1 MTVVRADLMEF
12 VGFWSE
18 LTVSFDRRWTV
29 ERLYR
34 SNLVL
39 GNRQPEQLAYG
50 LFSVVV
56 PD

>member
-39 GNRQPEQLAYG
+39 GDRQPEKLAYG

>member
-1 MTVVRADLMEF
+1 MTMVRAVLMEF
-12 VGFWSE
+12 VGFWSD
-18 LTVSFDRRWTV
+18 LTVSFDRRLTV

-34 SNLVL
+34 SKLEL
-39 GNRQPEQLAYG
+39 GTRRPEELAYG

>member
-1 MTVVRADLMEF
+1 MVRADLEF

-18 LTVSFDRRWTV
+18 LTVGFDRRWTV

-34 SNLVL
+34 LNLVL
-39 GNRQPEQLAYG
+39 EDRQPEKLPYG

>member
-39 GNRQPEQLAYG
+39 GDQQPGGLAYG